1 MDAPPL
7 QVSQCTLGH
16 CWLVDSTEE
25 TASWYGLEI
34 VILIGPLYHL
44 YILTID
50 ISLLWG
56 VHDSFRS
63 HGIFDS
69 ASVSKSHFAY
79 ETIKLELI

>member
-50 ISLLWG
+50 YHFYG
-56 VHDSFRS
+56 VSMTPLEVMAFLILHLFRS
-63 HGIFDS
+63 HIL
-69 ASVSKSHFAY
+69 HMRQ
-79 ETIKLELI
+79 